1 MKKYQILG
9 YNLPLLREAFP
20 PESAPSGSAPVGV
33 SPLRCSTDSDSSL
46 KKWNEKYQNSEC
58 TSLYSLKD
66 IDRFILIDIWLWY
79 IYI

>member
-1 MKKYQILG
+1 MKKYTILG

-46 KKWNEKYQNSEC
+46 KKWNEKY
-58 TSLYSLKD
+58 
-66 IDRFILIDIWLWY
+66 
-79 IYI
+79 